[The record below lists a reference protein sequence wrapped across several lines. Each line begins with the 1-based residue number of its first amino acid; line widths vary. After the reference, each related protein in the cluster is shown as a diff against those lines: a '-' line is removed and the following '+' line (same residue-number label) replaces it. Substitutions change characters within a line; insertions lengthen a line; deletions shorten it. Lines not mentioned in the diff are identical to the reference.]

1 MEIRKIELKD
11 LLAEKQ
17 IVELKDGLIEMSQK
31 DRESVMPYIRH
42 YIAVAIRECFHE
54 SQKTSKILTSQNVVD
69 CLDKRLAGKEDFDY
83 SVYMDMSY
91 CLDFALSSGDMAV
104 VKKVC
109 KRIDVFFFGYF
120 RKDYEERFGQF
131 LK

>member
-42 YIAVAIRECFHE
+42 YCCR
-54 SQKTSKILTSQNVVD
+54 
-69 CLDKRLAGKEDFDY
+69 Y
-83 SVYMDMSY
+83 S
-91 CLDFALSSGDMAV
+91 
-104 VKKVC
+104 
-109 KRIDVFFFGYF
+109 
-120 RKDYEERFGQF
+120 
-131 LK
+131 